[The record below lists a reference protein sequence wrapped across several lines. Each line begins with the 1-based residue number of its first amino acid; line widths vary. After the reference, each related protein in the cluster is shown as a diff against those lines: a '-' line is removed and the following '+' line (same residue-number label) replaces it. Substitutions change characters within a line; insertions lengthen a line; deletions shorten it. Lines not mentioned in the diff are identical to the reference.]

1 MNQKP
6 MTGYIKNKMIRNTRA
21 KTCTTDLLKNEDNH
35 QQFMY
40 LSIFQDCESNFV
52 HCKKTKESLREMCG
66 CNQKALS

>member
-40 LSIFQDCESNFV
+40 
-52 HCKKTKESLREMCG
+52 
-66 CNQKALS
+66 